1 VNSTS
6 HTPERSRHP
15 TMPSNAGVSVQG
27 SGSAEIV
34 VHPANYYDVPELQLA
49 YGGKTEP
56 RASTSKKGRSKS

>member
-1 VNSTS
+1 
-6 HTPERSRHP
+6 
-15 TMPSNAGVSVQG
+15 MPSNAGVSVQG